1 MAKRLGPL
9 AAQLE
14 LIVHTH
20 LPIFHTEHC
29 VFAKTLSAG
38 NSYADCG
45 HPCEKHT
52 VHLRSAEGQ
61 DLLLLADMGCRNTLF
76 NAQAQSGARFV
87 GAWRQAGVRRL
98 RIELVDEPAHVAV
111 RLVELYAALLRG
123 DASIDELL
131 TFVEEHAHD
140 SNGRLHGVGE
150 GSLRVQKEREWSS
163 LKKTARH

>member
-1 MAKRLGPL
+1 
-9 AAQLE
+9 
-14 LIVHTH
+14 
-20 LPIFHTEHC
+20 
-29 VFAKTLSAG
+29 
-38 NSYADCG
+38 
-45 HPCEKHT
+45 
-52 VHLRSAEGQ
+52 
-61 DLLLLADMGCRNTLF
+61 MGCRNTLF